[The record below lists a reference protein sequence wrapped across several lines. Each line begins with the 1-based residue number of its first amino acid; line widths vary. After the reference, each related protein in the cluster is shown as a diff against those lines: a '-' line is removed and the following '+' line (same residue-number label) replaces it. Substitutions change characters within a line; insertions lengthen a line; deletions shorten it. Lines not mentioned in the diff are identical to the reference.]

1 MSADFAAETLEVAH
15 AVRMY
20 EIEHKQHKPISLT
33 KQFLSGMIYL
43 CPWCTQVVPLK
54 NVRDRISSVLIS
66 R

>member
-43 CPWCTQVVPLK
+43 CHDSAARK
-54 NVRDRISSVLIS
+54 
-66 R
+66 